1 MVTFS
6 MTDDDNTTLGGGGRG
21 EGGAIGT
28 MEVAYS
34 LVLCLSTDGG
44 KVLHSIKDISTK
56 DENKLE

>member
-21 EGGAIGT
+21 GYRDYGEI
-28 MEVAYS
+28 AYS